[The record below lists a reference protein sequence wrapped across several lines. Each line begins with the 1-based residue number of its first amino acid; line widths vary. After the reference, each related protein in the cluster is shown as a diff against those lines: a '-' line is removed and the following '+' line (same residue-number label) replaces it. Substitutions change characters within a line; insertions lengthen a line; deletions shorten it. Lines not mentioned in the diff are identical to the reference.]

1 MRWSINDK
9 DLADLAIDGSDQA
22 SYKFDMQDAEST
34 FYSVDY
40 VLSDAQNHDYWVEFS
55 QRIQPA

>member
-1 MRWSINDK
+1 MRWSIDDK

-40 VLSDAQNHDYWVEFS
+40 VLSDSQNHDYWVELS
-55 QRIQPA
+55 